1 MSIISKRI
9 PRVVVHMSADAMIAE
24 HPEGEWHALHMDEV
38 FEKLE
43 SHTAGL
49 SNDEVIL
56 RREMY
61 GENKLDEK
69 PPIPKWVRFLEQFQ
83 DPMVYLLIAAA
94 LLAFIFEPSDKATPL
109 FIVIALSLNAF
120 FGYLQESKAEQAM
133 ASLKKLLV
141 SHCVALR
148 DGSEYK
154 VSTEELVPGD
164 VIWLE
169 DGLNVPA
176 DVRIFETH
184 QFLIDESSLTGESN
198 VIHKQIDAVSTDAIL
213 QEQSNMAFMGT
224 VASSGRAKGIV
235 TRVGMNTILGGIA
248 SGISD
253 VTTPKTPLE
262 DKLETLGK
270 FLGAIAIVCA
280 TLLLLLHVVIALGS
294 NSEQSMYQV
303 ISEQFLYSVV
313 IFVAIVPEGLPIIL
327 VISLSMGM
335 RNMARQKAIVRKMK
349 AVETLGSTTIICTD
363 KTGTITRNEMTVRAF
378 LLNGESFGVSGRGFD
393 PTTGNLQK
401 GGKDI
406 PESELAELHTN
417 IAFRQAIATCLL
429 CQNSNLNLIEDE
441 WQSVGDPT
449 DSACAVFGWKMKES
463 VDSYRRS
470 HPRFR
475 EFTFDRTRK
484 RMTTIHEFDGKRW
497 AFSKGALGPFM
508 GVVNHIYEDG
518 KIVPLEGRH
527 KDRISEINLEYA
539 SRALRVLALC
549 ARRVTDEVDI
559 ESVDSVEEDM
569 IFLGLVGIMDPPRP
583 EVVDSISKC
592 HAAGIRVTMITG
604 DQRMTAMAVGRE
616 IGIVMDD
623 SDHMSGKELRECSD
637 SVLQERLG
645 SIAVFSRVTPEQ
657 KLRIVEQLQDQG
669 HVVAMTGD
677 GDNDAP
683 ALSQANIGV
692 SMGNSG
698 TDVARDASDMVLQD
712 DNFSNIV
719 SAVEEGRKL
728 YLNIRNF
735 VRYQIS
741 TNVAAIILIVLT
753 TFLFGWNPPLTVT
766 QLLVINILMD
776 GPPAVALGIERR
788 HSDVMNEPPRD
799 LDESLPNTSDR
810 SVIMMLGLVMFLGTA
825 AVFWFSGGGIIS
837 SGEPCTEF
845 DGAIEESYFDQ
856 NGICIE
862 EEWRLDAEERF
873 VKAQTMAF
881 SVFVFFQLFNVLNCR
896 STNRS
901 IFELGIFNNKAITIS
916 FAISS
921 VFLLFLV
928 QGSLLTIPIIGI
940 QIGDLLA
947 VVPLELE
954 DWLIIFATASSV
966 FFFDEVRKLILRS
979 QKPRKHNR

>member
-1 MSIISKRI
+1 
-9 PRVVVHMSADAMIAE
+9 
-24 HPEGEWHALHMDEV
+24 
-38 FEKLE
+38 
-43 SHTAGL
+43 
-49 SNDEVIL
+49 
-56 RREMY
+56 
-61 GENKLDEK
+61 
-69 PPIPKWVRFLEQFQ
+69 
-83 DPMVYLLIAAA
+83 
-94 LLAFIFEPSDKATPL
+94 
-109 FIVIALSLNAF
+109 
-120 FGYLQESKAEQAM
+120 
-133 ASLKKLLV
+133 
-141 SHCVALR
+141 
-148 DGSEYK
+148 
-154 VSTEELVPGD
+154 
-164 VIWLE
+164 
-169 DGLNVPA
+169 
-176 DVRIFETH
+176 
-184 QFLIDESSLTGESN
+184 
-198 VIHKQIDAVSTDAIL
+198 
-213 QEQSNMAFMGT
+213 
-224 VASSGRAKGIV
+224 
-235 TRVGMNTILGGIA
+235 
-248 SGISD
+248 
-253 VTTPKTPLE
+253 
-262 DKLETLGK
+262 
-270 FLGAIAIVCA
+270 
-280 TLLLLLHVVIALGS
+280 
-294 NSEQSMYQV
+294 
-303 ISEQFLYSVV
+303 
-313 IFVAIVPEGLPIIL
+313 
-327 VISLSMGM
+327 M

-378 LLNGESFGVSGRGFD
+378 LLNGESYGVSGRGFD
-393 PTTGNLQK
+393 PTNGNLQK
-401 GGKDI
+401 SGMDI

-799 LDESLPNTSDR
+799 LDESLPNSSDR